1 MDEATRRVDTEIT
14 APVQPEERL
23 VSASAI
29 TMSRHVDLPYADAV
43 ARIKATLKDEGFGL
57 LTEIDVQATLREK
70 IGAEFRAYTILD
82 ACNPGLAHRALKT
95 SLEVGAL
102 LPCNVLVYE
111 DDGGGSTVSIFDP
124 ATGMS
129 VVAVEG
135 LDAIAAEARERLSRA
150 LAAV

>member
-1 MDEATRRVDTEIT
+1 M
-14 APVQPEERL
+14 PV
-23 VSASAI
+23 ASI
-29 TMSRHVDLPYADAV
+29 TMSRHVDLPYAEAV
-43 ARIKATLKDEGFGL
+43 ARIKATLKDEGFGV

-70 IGAEFRAYTILD
+70 IGAEFRAYTILG
-82 ACNPGLAHRALKT
+82 ACNPALAHRALQT
-95 SLEVGAL
+95 SLDVGAL